1 MKRKK
6 VFLGWLGVLFLLLIT
21 TLLYAGLRD
30 NDPYRYY
37 TGLGENI
44 SIAPDDS
51 EIAFSYYVDGKK
63 SIYKAN
69 LDGSKVE
76 EVTDEN
82 DRKNH
87 HPKYARNGNQLVYLS
102 EDQDGIQTLWRVNED
117 GSGWKQLTNRDLY
130 VKEAI
135 SLDEKDAIYFVAME
149 AEEWKKGEES
159 QEGFDLYTINP
170 QGEVRELTEGD
181 YFAMDS
187 LFVSP
192 DGEDIYFSEFDG
204 GKERIYSYSVD
215 EEVVNETPS
224 LLPEEEHDHSFYNPQ
239 LSPDG
244 KYLAYT
250 EVTEESEESSLFEY
264 ELFLLDTEKG
274 GSEQLT
280 NFKKAVTSPEFFH
293 TENKMAFMENTN
305 WPGSPAVHEIRTIDL
320 TTKEIESIELDAPES
335 SVGYQLLQMMDRAV
349 NIYTIASVYVLFL
362 GLLSVYLHYYHSSK
376 AYLPSIVSFSLAVAI
391 FIFSILAVAIIG
403 MNPWYGIGLAMLAAG
418 IFICSVI
425 VVLFLWFYRRW
436 ARGK

>member
-1 MKRKK
+1 
-6 VFLGWLGVLFLLLIT
+6 
-21 TLLYAGLRD
+21 
-30 NDPYRYY
+30 RYY

-239 LSPDG
+239 L
-244 KYLAYT
+244 
-250 EVTEESEESSLFEY
+250 
-264 ELFLLDTEKG
+264 
-274 GSEQLT
+274 
-280 NFKKAVTSPEFFH
+280 
-293 TENKMAFMENTN
+293 
-305 WPGSPAVHEIRTIDL
+305 
-320 TTKEIESIELDAPES
+320 
-335 SVGYQLLQMMDRAV
+335 
-349 NIYTIASVYVLFL
+349 
-362 GLLSVYLHYYHSSK
+362 
-376 AYLPSIVSFSLAVAI
+376 
-391 FIFSILAVAIIG
+391 
-403 MNPWYGIGLAMLAAG
+403 
-418 IFICSVI
+418 
-425 VVLFLWFYRRW
+425 
-436 ARGK
+436 